1 MLLCNLVLNSASAL
15 LEVPLHLVQLLL
27 ATLQHWLMAGVAKE
41 EGEDGLAV
49 EEHVESQVD
58 IKQVEAHLVTWPAT
72 SPTNLATSEP
82 SEVGWRCTVKRAPSF
97 EWGQSLREKYFDRVQ
112 NSFNPSNLFVVVRPK
127 DCWHHQVLT
136 HVVPFITITKVCRRF
151 SRLQCTKRG
160 DSR

>member
-27 ATLQHWLMAGVAKE
+27 TTLQHWLMAGVANE

-49 EEHVESQVD
+49 EEHVDNQVD
-58 IKQVEAHLVTWPAT
+58 IKQVESYLVTWPAT

-97 EWGQSLREKYFDRVQ
+97 EWGQSLREMYFDRVQ
-112 NSFNPSNLFVVVRPK
+112 NS
-127 DCWHHQVLT
+127 
-136 HVVPFITITKVCRRF
+136 
-151 SRLQCTKRG
+151 
-160 DSR
+160 